1 MYENLKCVDVEFMS
15 IISNLQLKK
24 PGPRSPL
31 YIVIAVTIATEGKI
45 TNLYSMYIFWILQ
58 FGCYVN
64 ILNLFTRNAYTFTT
78 LRYMR
83 TL

>member
-1 MYENLKCVDVEFMS
+1 MS
-15 IISNLQLKK
+15 IISNLQKIKNWLA
-24 PGPRSPL
+24 L
-31 YIVIAVTIATEGKI
+31 AFVIAVTIATEGKI

-83 TL
+83 TLYSF